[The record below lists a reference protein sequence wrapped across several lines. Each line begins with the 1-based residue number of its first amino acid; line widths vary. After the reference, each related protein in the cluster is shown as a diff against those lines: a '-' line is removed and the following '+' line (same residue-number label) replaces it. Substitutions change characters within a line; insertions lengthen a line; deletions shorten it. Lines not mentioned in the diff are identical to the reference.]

1 MAYIFWLK
9 VIGFKDINKMNIKKI
24 FLVLI
29 FLNFLTPSFSASM
42 NMIGEKGDP
51 LKIDRTINIKM
62 YDNYYEPNI
71 VKIKKGETIRFVVEN
86 LGELVH
92 EYNIGTKEM
101 HIKHQP
107 EMQKLI
113 DHEIILV
120 DKIDRIKMKKMS
132 KMDHSLG
139 HSHANSIMLEPKSTG
154 EIIWKFSKDINLEMA
169 CNIPGHYESGMVGNL
184 VTY

>member
-1 MAYIFWLK
+1 MH
-9 VIGFKDINKMNIKKI
+9 IKKI
-24 FLVLI
+24 IIIFFSLFLSTL
-29 FLNFLTPSFSASM
+29 SHSASM

-51 LKIDRTINIKM
+51 NKVDRVVNIKM
-62 YDNYYEPNI
+62 YDNYYEPNV
-71 VKIKKGETIRFVVEN
+71 VKIKKGETIKFIVEN

-101 HIKHQP
+101 HVKHQP

-113 DHEIILV
+113 DHEIILG

-139 HSHANSIMLEPKSTG
+139 HSHANSVMLEPKKTG
-154 EIIWKFSKDINLEMA
+154 ELIWKFSKDIKLEMA
-169 CNIPGHYESGMVGNL
+169 CNIPGHYETGMVGNL
-184 VTY
+184 ITY

>member
-1 MAYIFWLK
+1 MYT
-9 VIGFKDINKMNIKKI
+9 KKI
-24 FLVLI
+24 IIIFFSLFLSTV
-29 FLNFLTPSFSASM
+29 SHSASM
-42 NMIGEKGDP
+42 NMIGEEGDSN
-51 LKIDRTINIKM
+51 KIDRVVNIKM
-62 YDNYYEPNI
+62 YDNYYEPNV
-71 VKIKKGETIRFVVEN
+71 VKIKKGETIKFIIEN

-113 DHEIILV
+113 DHEIILG

-139 HSHANSIMLEPKSTG
+139 HSHANSVMLEPKKTG
-154 EIIWKFSKDINLEMA
+154 ELIWKFSKDIKLEMA
-169 CNIPGHYESGMVGNL
+169 CNIPGHYETGMVGNL
-184 VTY
+184 ITY

>member
-1 MAYIFWLK
+1 MYT
-9 VIGFKDINKMNIKKI
+9 KKI
-24 FLVLI
+24 III
-29 FLNFLTPSFSASM
+29 FFSLFFSTLSHSASM

-51 LKIDRTINIKM
+51 NKIDRVVNIKM
-62 YDNYYEPNI
+62 YDNYYEPNV
-71 VKIKKGETIRFVVEN
+71 VKIKKGETIKFIIEN

-113 DHEIILV
+113 DHEIILG

-139 HSHANSIMLEPKSTG
+139 HSHANSVMLEPKKTG
-154 EIIWKFSKDINLEMA
+154 ELIWKFSKDINLEMA
-169 CNIPGHYESGMVGNL
+169 CNIPGHYETGMVGNL
-184 VTY
+184 ITY

>member
-1 MAYIFWLK
+1 MYT
-9 VIGFKDINKMNIKKI
+9 KKI
-24 FLVLI
+24 IIVFFSL
-29 FLNFLTPSFSASM
+29 FFSTSSHSASM

-51 LKIDRTINIKM
+51 NKIDRVVNIKM
-62 YDNYYEPNI
+62 YDNYYEPNV
-71 VKIKKGETIRFVVEN
+71 VKIKKGETIKFIIEN

-113 DHEIILV
+113 DHEIILG

-139 HSHANSIMLEPKSTG
+139 HSHANSVMLEPKKTG
-154 EIIWKFSKDINLEMA
+154 ELIWKFSKDIKLEMA
-169 CNIPGHYESGMVGNL
+169 CNIPGHYETGMVGNL
-184 VTY
+184 ITY

>member
-1 MAYIFWLK
+1 MYT
-9 VIGFKDINKMNIKKI
+9 KKI
-24 FLVLI
+24 IIIFFSLFLS
-29 FLNFLTPSFSASM
+29 TSSHSASM

-51 LKIDRTINIKM
+51 NKIDRVVNIKM
-62 YDNYYEPNI
+62 YDNYYEPNV
-71 VKIKKGETIRFVVEN
+71 VKIKKGETIKFIIEN

-113 DHEIILV
+113 DHEIILG

-139 HSHANSIMLEPKSTG
+139 HSHANSVMLEPKKTG
-154 EIIWKFSKDINLEMA
+154 ELIWKFSKDIKLEMA
-169 CNIPGHYESGMVGNL
+169 CNIPGHYETGMVGNL
-184 VTY
+184 ITY

>member
-1 MAYIFWLK
+1 MYT
-9 VIGFKDINKMNIKKI
+9 KKI
-24 FLVLI
+24 III
-29 FLNFLTPSFSASM
+29 FFSLLFSTLSHSASM

-51 LKIDRTINIKM
+51 NKIDRVVNIKM
-62 YDNYYEPNI
+62 YDNYYEPNV
-71 VKIKKGETIRFVVEN
+71 VKIKKGETIKFIIEN

-113 DHEIILV
+113 DHEIILG

-139 HSHANSIMLEPKSTG
+139 HSHANSVMLEPKKTG
-154 EIIWKFSKDINLEMA
+154 ELIWKFSKDIKLEMA
-169 CNIPGHYESGMVGNL
+169 CNIPGHYETGMVGNL
-184 VTY
+184 ITY

>member
-1 MAYIFWLK
+1 MY
-9 VIGFKDINKMNIKKI
+9 NKILFSSIII
-24 FLVLI
+24 FL
-29 FLNFLTPSFSASM
+29 FSTFSHSASM

-51 LKIDRTINIKM
+51 NKIDRIINIKM
-62 YDNYYEPNI
+62 YDNYYEPNLI
-71 VKIKKGETIRFVVEN
+71 KIKKGETIKFIVEN
-86 LGELVH
+86 LGEMVH

-107 EMQKLI
+107 EMQKLV
-113 DHEIILV
+113 DQEILLV
-120 DKIDRIKMKKMS
+120 DKIDRVKMKKMS

-139 HSHANSIMLEPKSTG
+139 HSHSNSIMLEPKTSG

-169 CNIPGHYESGMVGNL
+169 CNIPGHYESGMFGKF